1 MTVTDP
7 TAAARQNL
15 VTVAGLPGFWAT
27 KTGGATEADTTQAW
41 NGGSLVPEVLA
52 SPSTT
57 SNVVVT
63 RPYKPIR
70 DGQVKRLLRGRVGS
84 WRTTVSVQ
92 DTDADLTPI
101 GTPDVY
107 ANALLVALRPPDFD
121 AGSGDPQTME
131 LEFAV
136 STTA

>member
-1 MTVTDP
+1 MTVTD
-7 TAAARQNL
+7 ASSAARQNL

-27 KTGGATEADTTQAW
+27 KTGGAVEADTAQAW

-57 SNVVVT
+57 SNVTVT
-63 RPYKPIR
+63 RPYKPLR
-70 DGQVKRLLRGRVGS
+70 DGQVKRLLRGRVGQ

-107 ANALLVALRPPDFD
+107 ADALLVALRPPEFD
-121 AGSGDPQTME
+121 ASSGDAQVME